1 MKKIIL
7 CALVAAALFSSCKDK
22 SATAA
27 APAGT
32 EGSSPAG
39 QDKTT
44 SKADYSY
51 AFGMAIGTSLKQ
63 TGVAVDY
70 SAFSKGMKDVL
81 EDKKTKVTMEEA
93 NKQIQA
99 AMSEAG
105 TKLAS
110 DASAKEK
117 KFLEENG
124 KKQNVVTTA
133 SGLQY
138 EVLKE
143 GSGAKPQL
151 TDTVK
156 VDYVGTLQDG
166 KTFDSSVERGEP
178 AVFPLA
184 QVIPGWQEGIQLMSV
199 GSKYR
204 FFIPSALAYGTQGA
218 GGVIGPNATLIFE
231 VDLLSIEPPAKK

>member
-1 MKKIIL
+1 MKKIVL
-7 CALVAAALFSSCKDK
+7 FALVAASLFVACKDK
-22 SATAA
+22 AADSAAGADAA
-27 APAGT
+27 ASAEPAKK
-32 EGSSPAG
+32 A
-39 QDKTT
+39 

-63 TGVAVDY
+63 TGISLDY
-70 SAFSKGMKDVL
+70 GAFTKGMKDVL

-93 NKQIQA
+93 SDQIQTA
-99 AMSEAG
+99 VADAG
-105 TKLAS
+105 EKLAS
-110 DASAKEK
+110 DAADKEK

-124 KKQNVVTTA
+124 KKDGVKTTD

-143 GSGAKPQL
+143 GTGSKPAL

-178 AVFPLA
+178 AVFPLD
-184 QVIPGWQEGIQLMSV
+184 QVIPGWQEGIQLMTV

-204 FFIPSALAYGTQGA
+204 LFIPSALAYGPQGA

-231 VDLLSIEPPAKK
+231 VDLLSIEAPAKQ